1 MENILL
7 QLENEYLEDL
17 KINEKYQI
25 AWQHHPKL
33 YNNMFMQG
41 EGGRRVL
48 QLPSIFRRI
57 QQLISD
63 KIIPYNFT
71 ILDVF
76 CGDGLFLQSIKE
88 KFPSCNAYGVDVYKT
103 EWKAYKTV
111 TDSGVK
117 MFRIPVQKLINAPID
132 NPPDLIMMMNSYR
145 AFKEG
150 RDNKELE
157 SNSFSIP
164 ISIEKI
170 DKWIQTNSKYF
181 IWEETVR

>member
-1 MENILL
+1 MENILTR
-7 QLENEYLEDL
+7 LENEYLQDL

-25 AWQHHPKL
+25 AWQHHPEL
-33 YNNMFMQG
+33 YNNMFVRG

-88 KFPSCNAYGVDVYKT
+88 
-103 EWKAYKTV
+103 
-111 TDSGVK
+111 
-117 MFRIPVQKLINAPID
+117 
-132 NPPDLIMMMNSYR
+132 
-145 AFKEG
+145 
-150 RDNKELE
+150 
-157 SNSFSIP
+157 
-164 ISIEKI
+164 
-170 DKWIQTNSKYF
+170 
-181 IWEETVR
+181 